1 MKNFILLIFLSFT
14 IYVKAQADS
23 IGEIDSIKSEVV
35 NHNLFSNYKMG
46 KGLVVISKPDSTFQL
61 KIRARMQNRVTYYN
75 NEGEKPSIDPQIR
88 RLRLRFEG
96 FIGSP
101 KFEYSLQFGFATND
115 IGLVPKKRN
124 INIIRDAIVYYKPNK
139 NWTFGLGQTKLPGNR
154 ERMNSSGAL
163 ELTDRS
169 INNADFNIDR
179 DLGIQAQ
186 YNNKFEDKFSYVL
199 AGAISTGEGRNKIKF
214 DDFGLAY
221 TGKVELLPFGTFK
234 NDGNYF
240 EGDIER
246 EIKPKLMISA
256 AYSYNNK
263 ARNTK
268 GQMGYELYKATNIQ
282 SLFLDAIFKYRGL
295 AFMYAY
301 LNRNADDIFTYNP
314 NDLSDM
320 RYVYVGHGQDF
331 QASYTFK
338 NNYSIIGRYSHQKV
352 GKKIFDFKPNTDQYS
367 LGLTKYFFGHS
378 LKLQLEE
385 TYEKLNFID
394 NSTKNNWYTRLQVEI
409 AL

>member
-1 MKNFILLIFLSFT
+1 MRNIFLLLFFLIFIS
-14 IYVKAQADS
+14 AQGQTDSLVESKSKDS
-23 IGEIDSIKSEVV
+23 ISI
-35 NHNLFSNYKMG
+35 NPNLFSNYKMG
-46 KGLVVISKPDSTFQL
+46 KGLVLISKSDSTFQL
-61 KIRARMQNRVTYYN
+61 KVRARMQNRVTYYDT
-75 NEGEKPSIDPQIR
+75 EGEKSSVDPQIR

-96 FIGSP
+96 YIGNP
-101 KFEYSLQFGFATND
+101 KFEYSVQFGFATND
-115 IGLVPKKRN
+115 IGLVPEKRN
-124 INIIRDAIVYYKPNK
+124 INMIRDVMFYYKPNR

-186 YNNKFEDKFSYVL
+186 YNHKFKDKFSYVL
-199 AGAISTGEGRNKIKF
+199 SGAISTGEGRNRINF

-221 TGKVELLPFGTFK
+221 TGKVELLPFGSFK

-240 EGDIER
+240 EGDLEH
-246 EIKPKLMISA
+246 EVNPKLMISA
-256 AYSYNNK
+256 AYSYNNR

-268 GQMGYELYKATNIQ
+268 GQMGYELFKTTNIQ
-282 SLFLDAIFKYRGL
+282 SLFLDAIFKYRGWS
-295 AFMYAY
+295 FMYAY
-301 LNRNADDIFTYNP
+301 LNRSADEIFTYNP
-314 NDLSDM
+314 ENLSEM

-338 NNYSIIGRYSHQKV
+338 NKYEIIGRFSHQKV
-352 GKKIFDFKPNTDQYS
+352 DKDIFQFKPNTDQYS
-367 LGLTKYFFGHS
+367 LGLTKYFFGHA

-385 TYEKLNFID
+385 TYEQLKHFD
-394 NSTKNNWYTRLQVEI
+394 ATVKNNWYTRLQIEI